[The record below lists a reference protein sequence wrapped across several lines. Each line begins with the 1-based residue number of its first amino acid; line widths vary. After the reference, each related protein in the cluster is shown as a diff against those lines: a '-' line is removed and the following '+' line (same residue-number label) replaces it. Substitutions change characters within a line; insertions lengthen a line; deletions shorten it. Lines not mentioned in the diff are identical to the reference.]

1 MFQGYLTA
9 LITPFRNGE
18 VDEDAYRDFVAWQ
31 IDEGAAG
38 LVPCGTTGESPTLSH
53 EEHRR
58 VTEICIDVAAGRV
71 PVVAG
76 TGSNSTEEAIS
87 LTRHAKDSG
96 ADGALLVM
104 PYYNKPTQEGM
115 YAHYKAINDA
125 VDIPQII
132 YNIPGRSVVD
142 MSVETMARLA
152 ELPNVVG
159 VKDATADLGRPT
171 RTRNAIGEEF
181 CQLSGED
188 GTIHWLPR
196 AGRRRLH
203 LGDGERGAAPVRGL
217 FRRVGPGRRGRG
229 PGPALPADA
238 APRHAVRREQPHP
251 GQVCRIAPRQVR
263 AGGEAP
269 ADLAQRGQPRADRI
283 GDAPGRRP
291 QLSAAPGRR
300 PLVGSRQ

>member
-1 MFQGYLTA
+1 MFEGYLTA

-31 IDEGAAG
+31 IEEGAAG

-53 EEHRR
+53 DEHRR

-76 TGSNSTEEAIS
+76 TGSNSTKEAIS
-87 LTRHAKDSG
+87 LTRHANDAG

-125 VDIPQII
+125 VEIPQII

-152 ELPNVVG
+152 ALPNVVG
-159 VKDATADLGRPT
+159 VKDATADLTRPT
-171 RTRNAIGEEF
+171 RTRAAIGEEF

-188 GTIHWLPR
+188 GTILGFLAP
-196 AGRRRLH
+196 GRRRLH
-203 LGDGERGAAPVRGL
+203 LGDRKRGTAPVCGILGRVGARRCRRGA
-217 FRRVGPGRRGRG
+217 
-229 PGPALPADA
+229 GPAHPADA
-238 APRHAVRREQPHP
+238 APTTRCLSRATRSRSSTPH
-251 GQVCRIAPRQVR
+251 RS
-263 AGGEAP
+263 
-269 ADLAQRGQPRADRI
+269 
-283 GDAPGRRP
+283 
-291 QLSAAPGRR
+291 SASA
-300 PLVGSRQ
+300 SRT